1 MAAAVG
7 GVVTEAVV
15 DRLKARM
22 FVPGSNNALADISSL
37 RHSPGRSGPTLS
49 ARRALAALAK
59 VDRGREEI
67 DRSNSYAETSFLR
80 RSFI

>member
-22 FVPGSNNALADISSL
+22 FVPGSNNALADIFPSEAFT
-37 RHSPGRSGPTLS
+37 GPLGSNTLCS
-49 ARRALAALAK
+49 ACA
-59 VDRGREEI
+59 
-67 DRSNSYAETSFLR
+67 
-80 RSFI
+80 